1 MAAHES
7 ISFARLVKEESAKA
21 ERSISEKKALLSSF
35 VRINGYLRIRGKQE
49 GLELSSENSAIAKCV
64 YQYLHELYGVDVR
77 FAYTRSAGFL
87 KRMVYHV
94 IVDDEAG
101 KILED
106 LEVDFFNPE
115 VIILGSIYVR
125 SGHLLEAGMRGVLE
139 AEALPSALAAYLTG
153 AFLAGGSVNNPAS
166 RSYHL
171 EICVKDEGFAK
182 FLLKIWSKYQPHP
195 FSCKLSKRRNQ
206 FVLYLKRGDEISDFL
221 VLMGAKDQCLAF
233 EDVRISRDFSS
244 IGNRLS
250 NLDTANYGRVVLA
263 SKRQIEEINY
273 LFEKEGKENISN
285 PKLLALMELRVKNP
299 DASLDELSKLL
310 SEELNT
316 EISKSNVNHLLR
328 YVHTHAEELKNGK

>member
-21 ERSISEKKALLSSF
+21 ERSASEKKALLSSF

-115 VIILGSIYVR
+115 KPKNVISSSEEV
-125 SGHLLEAGMRGVLE
+125 
-139 AEALPSALAAYLTG
+139 AAYLTG

-273 LFEKEGKENISN
+273 LFDKEGKENISN

-328 YVHTHAEELKNGK
+328 YVHTHAEELRNGK

>member
-21 ERSISEKKALLSSF
+21 ERSVSEKKALLSSF

-115 VIILGSIYVR
+115 KPKNVISSSEEV
-125 SGHLLEAGMRGVLE
+125 
-139 AEALPSALAAYLTG
+139 AAYLTG

-273 LFEKEGKENISN
+273 LFDKEGKENISN

-328 YVHTHAEELKNGK
+328 YVYTHAEELMNGK

>member
-21 ERSISEKKALLSSF
+21 ERSFSEKKALLSSF

-115 VIILGSIYVR
+115 KPRNVISSSEEV
-125 SGHLLEAGMRGVLE
+125 
-139 AEALPSALAAYLTG
+139 AAYLTG

-328 YVHTHAEELKNGK
+328 YVHTHAEELRNGK

>member
-1 MAAHES
+1 MATHES

-21 ERSISEKKALLSSF
+21 ERSVSEKKALLSSF

-115 VIILGSIYVR
+115 KPKNVISSSEEV
-125 SGHLLEAGMRGVLE
+125 
-139 AEALPSALAAYLTG
+139 AAYLTG

-263 SKRQIEEINY
+263 SKRQIDEINY

-328 YVHTHAEELKNGK
+328 YVHAHAEELRNGK

>member
-21 ERSISEKKALLSSF
+21 ERSVSEKKALLSSF

-115 VIILGSIYVR
+115 KPKNVISSSEDV
-125 SGHLLEAGMRGVLE
+125 
-139 AEALPSALAAYLTG
+139 AAYLTG

-328 YVHTHAEELKNGK
+328 YVHTHAEELRNGK

>member
-21 ERSISEKKALLSSF
+21 ERSVSEKKALLSSF

-64 YQYLHELYGVDVR
+64 YQYLHGLYGVDVR

-115 VIILGSIYVR
+115 KPKNVISSSEEV
-125 SGHLLEAGMRGVLE
+125 
-139 AEALPSALAAYLTG
+139 AAYLTG

-328 YVHTHAEELKNGK
+328 YVHTHAEELRNGK

>member
-1 MAAHES
+1 MATRES

-21 ERSISEKKALLSSF
+21 ERSVSEKKALLSSF

-87 KRMVYHV
+87 KRMIYHV
-94 IVDDEAG
+94 IVDDEAS
-101 KILED
+101 KILDD

-115 VIILGSIYVR
+115 RPKNIISSSEDV
-125 SGHLLEAGMRGVLE
+125 
-139 AEALPSALAAYLTG
+139 AAYLTG
-153 AFLAGGSVNNPAS
+153 AFLAGGSVNNPNS

-171 EICVKDEGFAK
+171 EISVKDEGFAK

-206 FVLYLKRGDEISDFL
+206 FVLYLKKGDEISDFL
-221 VLMGAKDQCLAF
+221 VLMGAKDQCLVF

-250 NLDTANYGRVVLA
+250 NLDTANYGRVVSA
-263 SKRQIEEINY
+263 SKRQIDEINY
-273 LFEKEGKENISN
+273 IFKKEGKENISN
-285 PKLLALMELRVKNP
+285 PKLLACMELRVKNP

-310 SEELNT
+310 SSELNT
-316 EISKSNVNHLLR
+316 EISKSNINHLLR
-328 YVHTHAEELKNGK
+328 YVHTHAEELRNGQ

>member
-21 ERSISEKKALLSSF
+21 ERSASEKKALLSSF

-115 VIILGSIYVR
+115 KPKNVISSSEEV
-125 SGHLLEAGMRGVLE
+125 
-139 AEALPSALAAYLTG
+139 AAYLTG
-153 AFLAGGSVNNPAS
+153 AFLAGGSVNNTAS

-273 LFEKEGKENISN
+273 LYEKEGKENISN

-328 YVHTHAEELKNGK
+328 YVHTHAEELRNGK

>member
-21 ERSISEKKALLSSF
+21 ERSVSEKKALLSSF

-49 GLELSSENSAIAKCV
+49 GFELSSENSAIAKCV

-115 VIILGSIYVR
+115 KPKNVISSSEEV
-125 SGHLLEAGMRGVLE
+125 
-139 AEALPSALAAYLTG
+139 AAYLTG

-273 LFEKEGKENISN
+273 LFDKEGKENISN

-328 YVHTHAEELKNGK
+328 YVHTHAEELRNGK

>member
-1 MAAHES
+1 MATRES

-21 ERSISEKKALLSSF
+21 ERSVSEKKALLSSF

-87 KRMVYHV
+87 KRMIYHV
-94 IVDDEAG
+94 IVDDEAS
-101 KILED
+101 KILDD

-115 VIILGSIYVR
+115 RPKNIISSSEDV
-125 SGHLLEAGMRGVLE
+125 
-139 AEALPSALAAYLTG
+139 AAYLTG
-153 AFLAGGSVNNPAS
+153 AFLAGGSVNNPHS

-171 EICVKDEGFAK
+171 EISVKDEGFAK

-195 FSCKLSKRRNQ
+195 VSCKLSKRRNQ
-206 FVLYLKRGDEISDFL
+206 FVLYLKKGDEISDFL
-221 VLMGAKDQCLAF
+221 VLMGAKDQCLVF

-250 NLDTANYGRVVLA
+250 NLDTANYGRVVSA
-263 SKRQIEEINY
+263 SKRQIDEINY
-273 LFEKEGKENISN
+273 IFKKEGKENISN
-285 PKLLALMELRVKNP
+285 PKLLACMELRVKNP

-310 SEELNT
+310 SSELNT
-316 EISKSNVNHLLR
+316 EISKSNINHLLR
-328 YVHTHAEELKNGK
+328 YVHTHAEELRNGQ

>member
-1 MAAHES
+1 MATRES

-21 ERSISEKKALLSSF
+21 ERSVSEKKALLSSF

-87 KRMVYHV
+87 KRMIYHV
-94 IVDDEAG
+94 IVDDEAS
-101 KILED
+101 KILDD

-115 VIILGSIYVR
+115 RPKNIISSSEDV
-125 SGHLLEAGMRGVLE
+125 
-139 AEALPSALAAYLTG
+139 AAYLTG
-153 AFLAGGSVNNPAS
+153 AFLAGGSVNNPNS

-171 EICVKDEGFAK
+171 EISVKDEGFAK

-206 FVLYLKRGDEISDFL
+206 YVLYLKRGDEISDFL
-221 VLMGAKDQCLAF
+221 VLMGAKDQCLVF

-250 NLDTANYGRVVLA
+250 NLDTANYGRVVSA

-273 LFEKEGKENISN
+273 IFKKEGKENISN
-285 PKLLALMELRVKNP
+285 PKLLACMELRVKNP

-310 SEELNT
+310 SSELNT
-316 EISKSNVNHLLR
+316 EISKSNINHLLR
-328 YVHTHAEELKNGK
+328 YVHTHAEELRNGQ

>member
-21 ERSISEKKALLSSF
+21 ERSVSEKKALLSSF

-115 VIILGSIYVR
+115 KPKNVISSSEEV
-125 SGHLLEAGMRGVLE
+125 
-139 AEALPSALAAYLTG
+139 AAYLTG

>member
-21 ERSISEKKALLSSF
+21 ERSVSEKKALLSSF

-115 VIILGSIYVR
+115 KPKNVISSSEEV
-125 SGHLLEAGMRGVLE
+125 
-139 AEALPSALAAYLTG
+139 AAYLTG

-285 PKLLALMELRVKNP
+285 PKLLALMELRMKNP

-328 YVHTHAEELKNGK
+328 YVHTHTEELRNGK

>member
-21 ERSISEKKALLSSF
+21 ERSVSEKKALLSSF

-115 VIILGSIYVR
+115 KPKNVISSSEDV
-125 SGHLLEAGMRGVLE
+125 
-139 AEALPSALAAYLTG
+139 AAYLTG

-263 SKRQIEEINY
+263 SKRQIDEINY

-328 YVHTHAEELKNGK
+328 YVHTHVEELRDGK

>member
-1 MAAHES
+1 MATRES

-21 ERSISEKKALLSSF
+21 ERSVSEKKALLSSF

-87 KRMVYHV
+87 KRMIYHV
-94 IVDDEAG
+94 IVDDEAS
-101 KILED
+101 KILDD

-115 VIILGSIYVR
+115 RPKNIISSSEDV
-125 SGHLLEAGMRGVLE
+125 
-139 AEALPSALAAYLTG
+139 AAYLTG
-153 AFLAGGSVNNPAS
+153 AFLAGGSVNNPHS

-171 EICVKDEGFAK
+171 EISVKDEGFAK
-182 FLLKIWSKYQPHP
+182 FLLRIWSKYQPHP

-206 FVLYLKRGDEISDFL
+206 YVLYLKRGDEISDFL
-221 VLMGAKDQCLAF
+221 VLMGAKDQCLVF

-250 NLDTANYGRVVLA
+250 NLDTANYGRVVSA

-273 LFEKEGKENISN
+273 IFKKEGKENISN
-285 PKLLALMELRVKNP
+285 PKLLACMELRVKNP

-310 SEELNT
+310 SSELNT
-316 EISKSNVNHLLR
+316 EISKSNINHLLR
-328 YVHTHAEELKNGK
+328 YVHTHAEELRNGQ

>member
-21 ERSISEKKALLSSF
+21 ERSVSEKKALLSSF

-115 VIILGSIYVR
+115 KPKNVISSSEEV
-125 SGHLLEAGMRGVLE
+125 
-139 AEALPSALAAYLTG
+139 AAYLTG

-221 VLMGAKDQCLAF
+221 VLMGSKDQCLAF

-328 YVHTHAEELKNGK
+328 YVHTHAEELRNGK

>member
-1 MAAHES
+1 VAAHES

-21 ERSISEKKALLSSF
+21 DRSVSEKKALLSSF

-115 VIILGSIYVR
+115 KPKNVISSSEDV
-125 SGHLLEAGMRGVLE
+125 
-139 AEALPSALAAYLTG
+139 AAYLTG

-328 YVHTHAEELKNGK
+328 YVHTHAEELRNGK

>member
-21 ERSISEKKALLSSF
+21 ERSVSEKKALLSSF

-115 VIILGSIYVR
+115 KPKNVISSSEEV
-125 SGHLLEAGMRGVLE
+125 
-139 AEALPSALAAYLTG
+139 AAYLTG

-328 YVHTHAEELKNGK
+328 YVHTHVEELRNGK

>member
-21 ERSISEKKALLSSF
+21 ERSFSEKKALLSSF

-115 VIILGSIYVR
+115 KPRNVISSSEDV
-125 SGHLLEAGMRGVLE
+125 
-139 AEALPSALAAYLTG
+139 AAYLTG

-328 YVHTHAEELKNGK
+328 YVHTHAEELRNGK

>member
-21 ERSISEKKALLSSF
+21 ERSVSEKKALLSSF

-64 YQYLHELYGVDVR
+64 YQYLHGLYGVDVR

-115 VIILGSIYVR
+115 KPKNVISSSEEV
-125 SGHLLEAGMRGVLE
+125 
-139 AEALPSALAAYLTG
+139 AAYLTG

-273 LFEKEGKENISN
+273 LFEREGKENISN

-328 YVHTHAEELKNGK
+328 YVHTHAEELRNGK

>member
-1 MAAHES
+1 M
-7 ISFARLVKEESAKA
+7 KEESAKA
-21 ERSISEKKALLSSF
+21 ERSLSEKKALLSSF

-115 VIILGSIYVR
+115 KPKNVISSSEEV
-125 SGHLLEAGMRGVLE
+125 
-139 AEALPSALAAYLTG
+139 AAYLTG

-273 LFEKEGKENISN
+273 LFDKEGKENISN

-328 YVHTHAEELKNGK
+328 YVHTHAEELRNGK

>member
-21 ERSISEKKALLSSF
+21 ERSVSEKKALLSSF

-49 GLELSSENSAIAKCV
+49 GLELSSENSAIAKGV

-115 VIILGSIYVR
+115 KPKNVISSSEEV
-125 SGHLLEAGMRGVLE
+125 
-139 AEALPSALAAYLTG
+139 AAYLTG

-250 NLDTANYGRVVLA
+250 NLDTANYGRVILA

>member
-1 MAAHES
+1 MASKES
-7 ISFARLVKEESAKA
+7 TSFARLVKEESAKA
-21 ERSISEKKALLSSF
+21 ERSLSEKKALLSSF

-115 VIILGSIYVR
+115 KPKNVISSSEEI
-125 SGHLLEAGMRGVLE
+125 
-139 AEALPSALAAYLTG
+139 AAYLTG
-153 AFLAGGSVNNPAS
+153 AFLAGGSVNNPVS

-328 YVHTHAEELKNGK
+328 YVHTHAEELRNGK

>member
-1 MAAHES
+1 VAAHES

-21 ERSISEKKALLSSF
+21 ERSVSEKKALLSSF

-115 VIILGSIYVR
+115 KPKNVISSSEEV
-125 SGHLLEAGMRGVLE
+125 
-139 AEALPSALAAYLTG
+139 AAYLTG

-328 YVHTHAEELKNGK
+328 YVHTHAEELRNGK